1 MAQHQSLAKDLFE
14 DMGRKVAEASA
25 QEDTEDGTKVVDE
38 IESLCMNCHEDGTTR
53 LLLTKI
59 PFFREIVLMSFE
71 CPHCHFKNSEIQS
84 AGEIQQRGV
93 KFTLKVETADDLS
106 RQIIKGDTAIFR
118 VEEIDLEIPPGRGQM
133 TNVEGVLSMVAQ
145 DLEQKQEE
153 RKQAVPEV
161 YEKVQGVIDTLKQMA
176 SGVRLPF
183 KITIDDPAGNSS
195 IEPPNV
201 LHAGKYSRHEYPRSA
216 AQNEALGLGDTSGE
230 APPTEIRPEY
240 HASHMYPEMPSTS
253 APMVNNVD
261 EDDIVENQVYSFPAS
276 CPGCTKSCTTN
287 MKMVNIP
294 HFKQVV
300 LMSTVCDHCGY
311 RSNEVK
317 TGGEVPAK
325 GRRITVS
332 IGSKEDLSR
341 DILKAESCALSCP
354 ELNLSVEPGTLGGRF
369 TTVEGLLTQVRDDLK
384 SSVFDTG
391 DAGDSVD
398 AASREKWNVFFAQLD
413 AAIGG
418 EVKFT
423 IVLDDPLASSYVQ
436 SFTAPDPDPQLK
448 LEDYERTEAEEEE
461 LGLKDMKTEGYEEG
475 HAAEQA
481 ATNGAT
487 TNGA

>member
-1 MAQHQSLAKDLFE
+1 
-14 DMGRKVAEASA
+14 
-25 QEDTEDGTKVVDE
+25 
-38 IESLCMNCHEDGTTR
+38 
-53 LLLTKI
+53 
-59 PFFREIVLMSFE
+59 MSFE
-71 CPHCHFKNSEIQS
+71 CPHCHFKNAEIQS

-93 KFTLKVETADDLS
+93 KFTLRVDTSDDLS

-118 VEEIDLEIPPGRGQM
+118 VEDLDLEIPPGRGQL
-133 TNVEGVLSMVAQ
+133 TNVEGILAMVAQ

-153 RKQAVPEV
+153 RKQVVPEV
-161 YEKVQGVIDTLKQMA
+161 YEKVQGVIETLKQMV
-176 SGVRLPF
+176 SGQKLPF
-183 KITIDDPAGNSS
+183 KITVDDPAGNSS
-195 IEPPNV
+195 IEPPSV
-201 LHAGKYSRHEYPRSA
+201 LHAGKYSRNEYPRTA

-230 APPTEIRPEY
+230 APATEIRPEY
-240 HASHMYPEMPSTS
+240 QASHMYPEMPDASV
-253 APMVNNVD
+253 PMVNNVD
-261 EDDIVENQVYSFPAS
+261 EDDIVENQVYSFPAT

-317 TGGEVPAK
+317 TGGEVPEK

-332 IGSKEDLSR
+332 IDSKEDLSR

-398 AASREKWNVFFAQLD
+398 SASREKWTVFFAQLD
-413 AAIGG
+413 SAISGS
-418 EVKFT
+418 VKFT

-436 SFTAPDPDPQLK
+436 SFTAPEPDPQLK
-448 LEDYERTEAEEEE
+448 VEDYQRTEAEEEE
-461 LGLKDMKTEGYEEG
+461 LGLKDMKTEGYEEE
-475 HAAEQA
+475 HAAEQAAEQA
-481 ATNGAT
+481 ATNGA
-487 TNGA
+487 